1 MRVLARSRSD
11 GLLSLWSLTNGNF
24 HDSFE
29 TESKVKNF
37 IDRPNVAGLAW
48 LSALKFIETK
58 QKGLAKHCW
67 MIYKIL
73 YFQGLNNLS
82 FNFKKWRT
90 CSSRLDNFQYLN
102 FRLHFPTKLQ
112 IWTKLKYGSYFSII
126 NLTQI
131 IQGSDKNWSK
141 SKSVNY
147 RSSPNSITLHK
158 IGQ

>member
-102 FRLHFPTKLQ
+102 FSLHFLTKLQ
-112 IWTKLKYGSYFSII
+112 L
-126 NLTQI
+126 
-131 IQGSDKNWSK
+131 
-141 SKSVNY
+141 
-147 RSSPNSITLHK
+147 
-158 IGQ
+158 

>member
-58 QKGLAKHCW
+58 QKGLDKHCW

-73 YFQGLNNLS
+73 YMKVDLQAVKAMKIFGDLVI
-82 FNFKKWRT
+82 
-90 CSSRLDNFQYLN
+90 YL
-102 FRLHFPTKLQ
+102 TKML
-112 IWTKLKYGSYFSII
+112 F
-126 NLTQI
+126 
-131 IQGSDKNWSK
+131 
-141 SKSVNY
+141 
-147 RSSPNSITLHK
+147 
-158 IGQ
+158 